1 MEPQEI
7 IQYQEHLKG
16 VWSRAHAHWST
27 IIDPW
32 LWGTAEIWSSGSAR
46 SQYVPS
52 TARNIIEHASDTQLV
67 WEPKLHRKPTTTGRS
82 AEKDADAIESGL
94 FAVFLD
100 SMLREP
106 TLAFKDAGKFMGSY
120 GYAVIEGPLIDFE
133 DRPDKP
139 TKTRGMSE
147 EDFKWKEID
156 YKNSVN
162 TWNPIRIRAPHPSQI
177 LLDPNERQPKS
188 AIKHGNRYIK
198 DILAMVDGVRK
209 RDRKAEFII
218 SEADMKRLIPDG
230 MNPFLLGYVTELWE
244 QDEHHL
250 VYLNQSL
257 IVEKNRWG
265 FVPYNHAFA
274 GFGLRRSSDVNNDP
288 FWLAQGLLDPV
299 LSGLKTQAQAMSA
312 KQNALIERSYLRMR
326 TQGDASELS
335 AQLAQEDAIIE
346 GSDEIDFIRY
356 PDLER
361 ALFQIGNEI
370 DQDIEM
376 GTFSRAVAGHRQQ
389 GVSTV
394 GQQAILSTAATRRF
408 ANTNKQLNMMATVV
422 AQNIL
427 RLVDRYGESIKVGNE
442 VLDPKTI
449 NHDYNIVAEFQTLDP
464 ILQLQEREVG
474 MREVQMELKS
484 RESYRENDL
493 RVANESL
500 EFKRLTK
507 EKVRATPVYIEALS
521 REVAKEDGMLD
532 MIEGIKGE
540 QEPGAGGPPMPG
552 GPPPGAPPPGM
563 GGGPPGMGEPTPEIS
578 AQAGGGATRA
588 MRQALTPDTA
598 NPPRTPLPP
607 QPRP

>member
-46 SQYVPS
+46 SKYVPS

-67 WEPKLHRKPTTTGRS
+67 WEPKLHRKPTKIGRA
-82 AEKDADAIESGL
+82 AEKDADSIESGL

-100 SMLREP
+100 AMLREP
-106 TLAFKDAGKFMGSY
+106 TLAFKDAGKFLGSY

-139 TKTRGMSE
+139 KKTKGMSD

-156 YKNSVN
+156 YKNSVT
-162 TWNPIRIRAPHPSQI
+162 TWNPIRIRSPHPSQI

-198 DILAMVDGVRK
+198 DILAMVDGVR
-209 RDRKAEFII
+209 DRERKPEFIM
-218 SEADMKRLIPDG
+218 SKVDMKRLIPDG
-230 MNPFLLGYVTELWE
+230 LNPFQLGYVTELWE
-244 QDEHHL
+244 NDEHHL

-274 GFGLRRSSDVNNDP
+274 GFGLRRSNDVNNDP
-288 FWLAQGLLDPV
+288 FWLAQGLLDPI

-335 AQLAQEDAIIE
+335 AQLAQEDAIVE

-370 DQDIEM
+370 DMDIEM
-376 GTFSRAVAGHRQQ
+376 GTFSRSIAGQRQQ

-427 RLVDRYGESIKVGNE
+427 RLVDRYGEAIRVGDE

-449 NHDYNIVAEFQTLDP
+449 NHDYNIIAEFQTLDP

-474 MREVQMELKS
+474 MREVQMNIKS

-493 RVANESL
+493 RIANESL

-507 EKVRATPVYIEALS
+507 EKVREMPEYIQALA
-521 REVAKEDGMLD
+521 REVAKEDGMLE
-532 MIEGIKGE
+532 MIEELRNPESPEGGMP
-540 QEPGAGGPPMPG
+540 PGAGGPPPG
-552 GPPPGAPPPGM
+552 MGAPPGTN
-563 GGGPPGMGEPTPEIS
+563 GRQPEIS

-607 QPRP
+607 EPRP